1 MCVWL
6 SNASSEVVGE
16 EKYASCD
23 AMVGVA
29 NWPTEGASKEL
40 IVLKNT
46 LPLMYKRKWWN
57 PTVVRGEP
65 VKAAVGSRVC
75 KVGEGVLNQLRMWV
89 TLIRGE
95 ELAHQEHGEQRRIEP
110 LGCE

>member
-1 MCVWL
+1 
-6 SNASSEVVGE
+6 
-16 EKYASCD
+16 
-23 AMVGVA
+23 MVGVA

-95 ELAHQEHGEQRRIEP
+95 ELEHQEHEEQRRIEP
-110 LGCE
+110 KGCE